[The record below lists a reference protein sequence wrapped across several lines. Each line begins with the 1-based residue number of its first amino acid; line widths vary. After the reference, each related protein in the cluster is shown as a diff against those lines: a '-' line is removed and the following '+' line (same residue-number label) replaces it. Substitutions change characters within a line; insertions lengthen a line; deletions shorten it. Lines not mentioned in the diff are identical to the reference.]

1 MADPA
6 ERRPLTRSVNAS
18 IAERLR
24 EAADL
29 LAAQQDNPFRIAA
42 YRQAADSVAAL
53 DRDVADILSE
63 GGVEALDRIPHVGR
77 GIAAAIAEMA
87 TTGQWS
93 YLHRLRGAVEPQELF
108 RAIPG
113 VGPELA
119 KRLHEELGVE
129 TFEQLEAA
137 LAESKAA
144 PLKGFGRR
152 RLAMIQ
158 SGLDHILS
166 RIRPARGAPSEEP
179 GVDVLLDVDRE
190 YKGKSES
197 GLLPRI
203 APKRFNPR
211 AEAWLPVLHT
221 IRGKWHFT
229 VLHSNT
235 ARAHDLGKVWDWVV
249 VYFHEDDRGGAQRTI
264 VTETRGLLLGK
275 RVVRG
280 REKECM
286 EFYETAKTG

>member
-1 MADPA
+1 MAGQA
-6 ERRPLTRSVNAS
+6 ERPLTRSANAS
-18 IAERLR
+18 IAGRLR

-29 LAAQQDNPFRIAA
+29 LAAQQDNPFRIGA

-53 DRDVADILSE
+53 DRDVGDILGE

-87 TTGQWS
+87 ATGQWS
-93 YLHRLRGAVEPQELF
+93 YLQRLRGAAEPQELF
-108 RAIPG
+108 QAIPG
-113 VGPELA
+113 VGPGLA

-129 TFEQLEAA
+129 TLEQLETA
-137 LAESKAA
+137 LADSKTA

-158 SGLDHILS
+158 SGLDHILT
-166 RIRPARGAPSEEP
+166 RIRPARGAQIEEP

-190 YKGKSES
+190 YREKSES

-203 APKRFNPR
+203 APKRHNPK

-229 VLHSNT
+229 ALHSNT
-235 ARAHDLGKVWDWVV
+235 ARAHDLGKVLDWVV
-249 VYFHEDDRGGAQRTI
+249 VYFHEDDRAGAQRTV
-264 VTETRGLLLGK
+264 VTETRGPLLGK

-280 REKECM
+280 REEECM
-286 EFYETAKTG
+286 TFHETAKAG